1 MLGRPVLAALG
12 LVVAGQQP
20 VGRRA
25 VRRLGH
31 HLLEQPHRLLRVAGL
46 QERLGQ
52 DDLVGGGVL
61 LAVVG
66 LLVIGAGRLGLPIGR
81 LPGDINLQR
90 GGLTVFIPLVSCLL
104 ASLVLTVVVN
114 LVLWILRRTP

>member
-1 MLGRPVLAALG
+1 MADFETMGRIL
-12 LVVAGQQP
+12 LV
-20 VGRRA
+20 
-25 VRRLGH
+25 
-31 HLLEQPHRLLRVAGL
+31 
-46 QERLGQ
+46 
-52 DDLVGGGVL
+52 GGVL

-66 LLVIGAGRLGLPIGR
+66 LLVIGAGRLGLPLGR

>member
-1 MLGRPVLAALG
+1 MAGFETIGRI
-12 LVVAGQQP
+12 
-20 VGRRA
+20 
-25 VRRLGH
+25 
-31 HLLEQPHRLLRVAGL
+31 LLL
-46 QERLGQ
+46 
-52 DDLVGGGVL
+52 GGVL

-66 LLVIGAGRLGLPIGR
+66 LLVIGAGRLGLPLGR
-81 LPGDINLQR
+81 LPGDINVQR

>member
-1 MLGRPVLAALG
+1 MTDFETMGRIL
-12 LVVAGQQP
+12 LV
-20 VGRRA
+20 
-25 VRRLGH
+25 
-31 HLLEQPHRLLRVAGL
+31 
-46 QERLGQ
+46 
-52 DDLVGGGVL
+52 GGVL

-66 LLVIGAGRLGLPIGR
+66 LLVMGAGRLGLPFGR

>member
-1 MLGRPVLAALG
+1 MTDFETIGRIL
-12 LVVAGQQP
+12 LV
-20 VGRRA
+20 
-25 VRRLGH
+25 
-31 HLLEQPHRLLRVAGL
+31 
-46 QERLGQ
+46 
-52 DDLVGGGVL
+52 GGVL

-81 LPGDINLQR
+81 LPGDINIQR

>member
-1 MLGRPVLAALG
+1 MADFETMGRIL
-12 LVVAGQQP
+12 LV
-20 VGRRA
+20 
-25 VRRLGH
+25 
-31 HLLEQPHRLLRVAGL
+31 
-46 QERLGQ
+46 
-52 DDLVGGGVL
+52 GGVL

-66 LLVIGAGRLGLPIGR
+66 LLVMGAGRLGLPIGR

-104 ASLVLTVVVN
+104 ASVVLTVVVN

>member
-1 MLGRPVLAALG
+1 MTDFETIGRIL
-12 LVVAGQQP
+12 LV
-20 VGRRA
+20 
-25 VRRLGH
+25 
-31 HLLEQPHRLLRVAGL
+31 
-46 QERLGQ
+46 
-52 DDLVGGGVL
+52 GGVL

-66 LLVIGAGRLGLPIGR
+66 LLVMGAGRLGLPFGR